1 MAVEK
6 IGLILTQPRSEYIG
20 LSTDTKPVTANP
32 GDTFLELDTNKKYT
46 YGSGAWYNAG

>member
-6 IGLILTQPRSEYIG
+6 TGIAITGARSEWQG
-20 LSTDTKPVTANP
+20 LSTDTKPTAANP

-46 YGSGAWYNAG
+46 YGSGQWYNAG